1 MENNQKE
8 QTYYHGSES
17 IKRQVAFAL
26 GGAPMNLCWVIV
38 SSYLMYFLTDVA
50 MVPMVAVSTL
60 FLAVRAFDAIND
72 PLIGLLADN
81 TKSRWGRYRPWMM
94 TGAILLVPTV
104 TLLFW
109 AHPTWSTPARTTY
122 ACVLYVLAV
131 VFATMWDIPYGALNS
146 CVTPYANERS
156 KFASNRILVSSFA
169 SALASSLVLPLV
181 AKFGGAGGDMAGGYV
196 KAVFAIC
203 IFAIPFAIICCKGT
217 KEVVYPPASQK
228 IKFSKLIRVIAKN
241 PPLLIILV
249 SFFAYGFLNY
259 GRSTV
264 ATYYFTYTWNNPGLA
279 SIYFGLAGILSGLAA
294 FFGFYL
300 LKIFKEKNYTC
311 IFGYAVMVVS
321 NLIVFFASPKTMS
334 STVMM
339 VLLCVSNA
347 ANGLVTGLIYGM
359 VPDTVEYG
367 QWKSGIRTDGFVY
380 ASTSFMNKLGG
391 AVGPFLLGIL
401 VNAAGYVPNVEQSAS
416 SLRMINICMNL
427 MPVILAAVAIVLL
440 LCYKLDRKQHGIIL
454 EELAAQN
461 QENA

>member
-1 MENNQKE
+1 MENKQKE
-8 QTYYHGSES
+8 QTYYHGAES
-17 IKRQVAFAL
+17 IRRQVAFAL

-38 SSYLMYFLTDVA
+38 SSYLMFFLTDVA

-104 TLLFW
+104 TLLFL
-109 AHPTWSTPARTTY
+109 AHPSWSTSARTAY
-122 ACVLYVLAV
+122 ACILYVLAV

-156 KFASNRILVSSFA
+156 KFASNRILVSSLA
-169 SALASSLVLPLV
+169 SALASGLVLPLMS
-181 AKFGGAGGDMAGGYV
+181 KFGGANGDVVGGYV
-196 KAVFAIC
+196 KAVLMIT
-203 IFAIPFAIICCKGT
+203 IFAIPLAIICCKET

-228 IKFSKLIRVIAKN
+228 IEFGKLVRGIVKN

-249 SFFAYGFLNY
+249 SFFTYGFLNY

-264 ATYYFTYTWNNPGLA
+264 ATYYFSYNWNNGALA
-279 SIYFGLAGILSGLAA
+279 SVYFSLAGILSGLAA

-311 IFGYAVMVVS
+311 IFGYALMVIS
-321 NLIVFFASPKTMS
+321 NLVIFFSTPETMS
-334 STVMM
+334 SSTMM
-339 VLLCVSNA
+339 FLMCVSNA

-367 QWKSGIRTDGFVY
+367 QWKSGIRTDGFIY
-380 ASTSFMNKLGG
+380 ASTSLSMKLGG

-401 VNAAGYVPNVEQSAS
+401 LNAAGYVPNVVQTES
-416 SLRMINICMNL
+416 SLHMINVCMNL
-427 MPVILAAVAIVLL
+427 MPVVLSAIAIILLF
-440 LCYKLDRKQHGIIL
+440 CYKLNRKQHSIIL
-454 EELAAQN
+454 QELAAQN
-461 QENA
+461 QTQN

>member
-1 MENNQKE
+1 MENKLNE

-17 IKRQVAFAL
+17 VKRQIAFAL

-38 SSYLMYFLTDVA
+38 SAYLMFFLTDVA
-50 MVPMVAVSTL
+50 MVPMAAVSAL
-60 FLAVRAFDAIND
+60 FLAVRAFDAVND

-81 TKSRWGRYRPWMM
+81 TRSRWGRYRPWMM

-109 AHPTWSTPARTTY
+109 AHPDWSTPARTAY
-122 ACVLYVLAV
+122 ACILYVLAV
-131 VFATMWDIPYGALNS
+131 IFATMWDIPYGALNS
-146 CVTPYANERS
+146 CVTPYAAERS
-156 KFASNRILVSSFA
+156 RFASNRILVSCFA
-169 SALASSLVLPLV
+169 SALASGLVLPLV
-181 AKFGGAGGDMAGGYV
+181 DKFKGAEGDIAGGYV
-196 KAVFAIC
+196 KAVLSIC
-203 IFAIPFAIICCKGT
+203 IFAIPFAVICCMGT

-228 IKFSKLIRVIAKN
+228 IKFKKLVRVIAKN

-249 SFFAYGFLNY
+249 SFFTYGFLNY

-279 SIYFGLAGILSGLAA
+279 GVYFSLAGILSGVAA
-294 FFGFYL
+294 FLGFYL
-300 LKIFKEKNYTC
+300 LKIFREKNYTC
-311 IFGYAVMVVS
+311 IFGYALMVVS
-321 NLIVFFASPKTMS
+321 NLVVFFAGPEKMS
-334 STVMM
+334 AGAMM
-339 VLLCVSNA
+339 LLLCISNA

-401 VNAAGYVPNVEQSAS
+401 VNAAGYVPNTVQSES

-427 MPVILAAVAIVLL
+427 MPVILSGVAIILL
-440 LCYKLDRKQHGIIL
+440 LCYKLNSEQHGIIL
-454 EELAAQN
+454 KEIAERG
-461 QENA
+461 EDK